1 MVSYK
6 MTYEAVA
13 SRYSFVSTVLEKDG
27 VKQEGTRSSEGTHTN
42 GQGSTSVGAY
52 GTNTAMH
59 ASILDAGTYSFEL
72 MYATNS
78 ELSVSR
84 DSSHEWESL
93 ITAVVLPL

>member
-6 MTYEAVA
+6 MTYHAVP
-13 SRYSFVSTVLEKDG
+13 SWYSFVSTVLEKDG
-27 VKQEGTRSSEGTHTN
+27 VKQEGTRSSEGTH
-42 GQGSTSVGAY
+42 GSTSVGAF